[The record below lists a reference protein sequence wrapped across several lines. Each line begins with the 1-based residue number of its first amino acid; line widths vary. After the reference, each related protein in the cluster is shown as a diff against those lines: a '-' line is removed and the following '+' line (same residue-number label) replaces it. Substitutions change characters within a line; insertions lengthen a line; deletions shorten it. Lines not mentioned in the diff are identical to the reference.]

1 VIDLITVAGVP
12 ESPGPRNHRLRLPH
26 HRYDPID
33 DALLAGV
40 DRARHEEAR
49 LGGVAA
55 KPDSPWVTQLAR
67 NLVMDLQEERRDV
80 RFLVHDQDTKF
91 TASFDEVFASEDI
104 RVIRRPIRAPNA
116 NAVTER

>member
-1 VIDLITVAGVP
+1 
-12 ESPGPRNHRLRLPH
+12 
-26 HRYDPID
+26 
-33 DALLAGV
+33 
-40 DRARHEEAR
+40 
-49 LGGVAA
+49 
-55 KPDSPWVTQLAR
+55 
-67 NLVMDLQEERRDV
+67 MDLQEERRDV